1 MPLQGGPSLTPASPA
16 IARTTDQAARLL
28 PPVVDAMPY
37 AVAVAV
43 GPEGLIH
50 AANAAWTRMAG
61 AANPRLVPGA
71 AFRQFFPSAAAAPI
85 AVLKGDGA
93 VVSQRGVP
101 RAVQPGEAPT
111 WWDLDLVPHPEE
123 PDAVLITARD
133 VTADM
138 LARQAAAP
146 RPLVERRQRRP
157 DVMSLA
163 GDVVLVV
170 RPSDG
175 AILEANDAATAVYG
189 YSRDELTDMR
199 IHDLRAPETVGAVDA
214 QLSESR
220 THGFLF
226 ETLHRRRDGT
236 VFPVEVSAIGADFR
250 GDPITVS
257 VVRDVTARHQA
268 EVALA
273 ESETRLR
280 RMVDALPMA
289 AWLQRPDGTAEFCN
303 RRFTDYF
310 GAETQGAAI
319 AGCID
324 QIHTEDR
331 PRAQAAWRQAIETG
345 GTCEIEARAQRTDK
359 VWRWHRFRIVP
370 VAHEEDGLLEFSVG
384 TAVDIHDVRTAAEQ
398 IAARERLLTA
408 AQEAASVGVFECDLR
423 TERATWSPTM
433 FRLYGLDPAAYA
445 HDPTMSHA
453 DYLAFLDP
461 RDLDQ
466 HLPAWRARAH
476 SGEPRFSFEFRIR
489 RADTG
494 ALRWIAS
501 RGEIERDASGRPV
514 RAIGVNFDVTEAR
527 DATAALQ
534 RSEARL
540 RRATEAGR
548 LATFEV
554 DNPGAGEDARVSD
567 GFRFLWGLPED
578 ASCNF
583 ETILGRIH
591 PDDRD
596 RVVADHVRL
605 AGEGGR
611 YESEFRVVLP
621 DGTIRWLFSSG
632 EADRGDG
639 GMPRNLRGVNLDI
652 TDRKSA
658 EAAVAESEARLRR
671 LTEATREGVCVHAFG
686 RIIDVNRSFAEMFGY
701 APADLPGRDVF
712 DLIHPDHR
720 ESARTQALAGHDQP
734 YESVGQ
740 RRDGSIF
747 PVEFRGQTRTWGG
760 ERLRFVN
767 VRDLTEVK
775 AARRADLLVRAF
787 TDRANDLLALVDVET
802 ARFIYVNETAAD
814 TFGHTVEH
822 ALTLGVAD
830 VDPGWNEARFRDLVA
845 ALERGETVPS
855 FESTLRRKDGSVFP
869 VEIKVALI
877 EHEGRR
883 VMGAVLRDIT
893 ARQQAKAA
901 MAESE
906 AHMRFA
912 LSAAQ
917 AGAWGYEPVT
927 DTVTWSTE
935 NFPLFGLDPAGDPPG
950 YTTWLERCIHP
961 DDRSS
966 LDHQFRSVLA
976 PGGPSDFTMQ
986 FRILHPTRGIRWISA
1001 PGRVDRVHPDGPAIR
1016 IVGLNLDVTERVE
1029 AENAQ
1034 AESEQRLR
1042 AAQAASGIGIHD
1054 YNILTGEIFWDAR
1067 VRALWGVP
1075 EDQTVT
1081 YALFTSGIDPDD
1093 LPMVEA
1099 AVQRALDPTGAGV
1112 YNAEF
1117 RVIDRRLGQ
1126 RRRVAATGQAMFRGG
1141 RPARLVGTVRDVTA
1155 ERAAEAALAESEAR
1169 LRLAM
1174 STAAL
1179 GIVEWNLEAGVMR
1192 VDAGTEAITRGL
1204 LPADRPLALDG
1215 PERSRWRALMH
1226 PDDLRRREE
1235 LRRVVEWGQAAAV
1248 HDEFRIRLPGAE
1260 ESWSWIATR
1269 TTVVARDKQTG
1280 RASRVLD
1287 VFQDITPRRR
1297 AETALADSEA
1307 RFRTLAE
1314 AVPQIVWTADAAGRL
1329 DWHSPRWAEYTGL
1342 PAGNGQDGGLDW
1354 RPAIHPDDLAQTTQ
1368 AWTEAVETETRY
1380 EVEHRIHGADGTWRW
1395 FLSRAVPLRDG
1406 PHGPVLRW
1414 FGTATDIHDRRM
1426 LEEELRR
1433 LNQDLEARV
1442 AERTRALSDA
1452 ARELATEMRRREEAQ
1467 TALLQSQKLEAL
1479 GQLTGGIAHDF
1490 NNILAAIRGG
1500 YELLERRI
1508 DEPKALNLIRH
1519 GQHAAERATRLI
1531 AQLMAFA
1538 RREELRPRLID
1549 PALALRGAEDMICHT
1564 AGPRVRCDF
1573 EIAAEVWPVI
1583 VDTVRLETVLL
1594 NLAANARDAM
1604 PDGGRLTVAL
1614 RNAAPAEVPPGLP
1627 PGRDHVLISVADT
1640 GTGMDAETL
1649 RRATEPFF
1657 TTKPAGKGTGLGLA
1671 SAHGF
1676 AQQSDGALRLT
1687 SAPGEGTA
1695 VTLFLPRA
1703 GVLPARHETDD
1714 LGSDEAALL
1723 DAARH
1728 GDATVLVV
1736 DDDEGVRLVTAG
1748 FLRDLGYSVI
1758 EAPNAEVAVA
1768 LAHGDEPI
1776 DLLVTDVMMPGVPG
1790 PVLAARL
1797 RTERPNL
1804 PVLYITAHAGGA
1816 ALGNDPMLG
1825 KPFTDAV
1832 LARAVLAGLGRL
1844 RPAAQGDITADTD
1857 RLGARL
1863 RGEALRSAYGRWRA
1877 QRIQRSGAL
1886 PPIDAF
1892 ERALPDNIDEA
1903 LFIVEVQATPG
1914 SGFRMM
1920 RIGRALQAQLGRTS
1934 KDSLT
1939 PDSMFHEPGH
1949 MLGGSIG
1956 AAYRRCV
1963 ESRGPVYDYARF
1975 AFGDGRPML
1984 FERLVLPLSEDGGVT
1999 VTHMAGV
2006 ALFTEVAIGDTAGS
2020 GSAR

>member
-1 MPLQGGPSLTPASPA
+1 
-16 IARTTDQAARLL
+16 
-28 PPVVDAMPY
+28 MPY

-61 AANPRLVPGA
+61 AANPRLVLGT

-101 RAVQPGEAPT
+101 HAAQPDEAPT

-133 VTADM
+133 VTADV
-138 LARQAAAP
+138 LARQAADP
-146 RPLVERRQRRP
+146 RPLAERHQRRP
-157 DVMSLA
+157 HEVSRV

-189 YSRDELTDMR
+189 YSRDELTEMR
-199 IHDLRAPETVGAVDA
+199 IHDLRAPETVGVVDA

-250 GDPITVS
+250 GHPITVS

-273 ESETRLR
+273 KSETRLR

-310 GAETQGAAI
+310 GAGTRGAAI

-331 PRAQAAWRQAIETG
+331 PRAHAAWRQAIETG
-345 GTCEIEARAQRTDK
+345 ATFEIEARARRTDN

-370 VAHEEDGLLEFSVG
+370 VAHEEDGRLDFSVG
-384 TAVDIHDVRTAAEQ
+384 TAVDIHDMRTAAEQ

-408 AQEAASVGVFECDLR
+408 AQEAASIGVFERDLR

-433 FRLYGLDPAAYA
+433 FRLYGLDPAAHA
-445 HDPTMSHA
+445 QDPTMSHA

-466 HLPAWRARAH
+466 HLAARQALAR
-476 SGEPRFSFEFRIR
+476 SREPRFAFEFRIR

-494 ALRWIAS
+494 AVRWIAS
-501 RGEIERDASGRPV
+501 RGEIERDARGSPV

-527 DATAALQ
+527 EATEALL

-554 DNPGAGEDARVSD
+554 DNPGAGEEARVSE
-567 GFRFLWGLPED
+567 GFRFLWGLPAD

-583 ETILGRIH
+583 EAILSRVH

-605 AGEGGR
+605 ASEGGR

-632 EADRGDG
+632 EADPGDR
-639 GMPRNLRGVNLDI
+639 GMPRNLRGVNFDI
-652 TDRKSA
+652 TDRKCA

-720 ESARTQALAGHDQP
+720 ESVRARALAGDDHP

-740 RRDGSIF
+740 RQDGSIF
-747 PVEFRGQTRTWGG
+747 PVEFRGQTRTWDG

-802 ARFIYVNETAAD
+802 ARFIYVNETAAA

-830 VDPGWNEARFRDLVA
+830 IDPGWNEARFRDLVA

-855 FESTLRRKDGSVFP
+855 FESTLRRKDGSVVP

-883 VMGAVLRDIT
+883 VIGAVLRDIT
-893 ARQQAKAA
+893 ARK
-901 MAESE
+901 
-906 AHMRFA
+906 
-912 LSAAQ
+912 
-917 AGAWGYEPVT
+917 
-927 DTVTWSTE
+927 
-935 NFPLFGLDPAGDPPG
+935 
-950 YTTWLERCIHP
+950 
-961 DDRSS
+961 
-966 LDHQFRSVLA
+966 
-976 PGGPSDFTMQ
+976 
-986 FRILHPTRGIRWISA
+986 
-1001 PGRVDRVHPDGPAIR
+1001 
-1016 IVGLNLDVTERVE
+1016 
-1029 AENAQ
+1029 
-1034 AESEQRLR
+1034 
-1042 AAQAASGIGIHD
+1042 
-1054 YNILTGEIFWDAR
+1054 
-1067 VRALWGVP
+1067 
-1075 EDQTVT
+1075 
-1081 YALFTSGIDPDD
+1081 
-1093 LPMVEA
+1093 
-1099 AVQRALDPTGAGV
+1099 
-1112 YNAEF
+1112 
-1117 RVIDRRLGQ
+1117 
-1126 RRRVAATGQAMFRGG
+1126 
-1141 RPARLVGTVRDVTA
+1141 
-1155 ERAAEAALAESEAR
+1155 LAE
-1169 LRLAM
+1169 
-1174 STAAL
+1174 
-1179 GIVEWNLEAGVMR
+1179 
-1192 VDAGTEAITRGL
+1192 D
-1204 LPADRPLALDG
+1204 
-1215 PERSRWRALMH
+1215 
-1226 PDDLRRREE
+1226 
-1235 LRRVVEWGQAAAV
+1235 
-1248 HDEFRIRLPGAE
+1248 
-1260 ESWSWIATR
+1260 
-1269 TTVVARDKQTG
+1269 
-1280 RASRVLD
+1280 
-1287 VFQDITPRRR
+1287 
-1297 AETALADSEA
+1297 ALADSEA

-1314 AVPQIVWTADAAGRL
+1314 AVPQIVWTADAEGRL
-1329 DWHSPRWAEYTGL
+1329 DWHSPRWTEYTGL
-1342 PAGNGQDGGLDW
+1342 SAGNRQDNALDW
-1354 RPAIHPDDLAQTTQ
+1354 RPAIHPGDLARTEQ
-1368 AWTEAVETETRY
+1368 AWTEAVETGTHY
-1380 EVEHRIHGADGTWRW
+1380 EVEHRIRGADGTWRW

-1406 PHGPVLRW
+1406 PDGPVLRW
-1414 FGTATDIHDRRM
+1414 SGTATDIHDRRM

-1508 DEPKALNLIRH
+1508 DEPKALTLIRH

-1549 PALALRGAEDMICHT
+1549 PARALRGSEDMICHT

-1604 PDGGRLTVAL
+1604 PGGGRLTVAL

-1627 PGRDHVLISVADT
+1627 RGRDHVLISMADT
-1640 GTGMDAETL
+1640 GTGMNAETL
-1649 RRATEPFF
+1649 QRATEPFF

-1671 SAHGF
+1671 SAHAF

-1687 SAPGEGTA
+1687 SAPDEGTT

-1703 GVLPARHETDD
+1703 GVLPARHETEG

-1723 DAARH
+1723 DTSRH

-1758 EAPNAEVAVA
+1758 EAPNAEVAVT

-1844 RPAAQGDITADTD
+1844 GPAAQDDMSTDTD
-1857 RLGARL
+1857 RLGGRL
-1863 RGEALRSAYGRWRA
+1863 RGEALRSAYGRWRT

-1903 LFIVEVQATPG
+1903 LFLVAVEPTPG

-1920 RIGRALQAQLGRTS
+1920 RIGRALREQLGRTP
-1934 KDSLT
+1934 KDSSAL
-1939 PDSMFHEPGH
+1939 DSMFHEPGH

-1984 FERLVLPLSEDGGVT
+1984 FERLILPLSEDGGVT

-2006 ALFTEVAIGDTAGS
+2006 ALFTEVAIGETAGR